1 MKGNSGFQIGT
12 GVTSIFMIFVVLCL
26 TTFSILSY
34 TSADADLQLNKK
46 NSSNIQNYYDA
57 YSKLNVELSKIDAA
71 TSRWLKEE
79 LENGQQNGLQKIVIS
94 LGMRETGD
102 VVANY
107 QLDGK
112 AINVKL
118 VTDMNDKQ
126 QLVLEAT
133 INTEILSSSCVV
145 NRCYVYTENESF
157 TQEETLPDM
166 WGG

>member
-34 TSADADLQLNKK
+34 TSADADLELNKK

-57 YSKLNVELSKIDAA
+57 YSKLNMELAKVDTTIN
-71 TSRWLKEE
+71 RWLKEE
-79 LENGQQNGLQKIVIS
+79 LESGQQNGLQKIIIS

-102 VVANY
+102 VEATYELN
-107 QLDGK
+107 GN

-133 INTEILSSSCVV
+133 INTDDLSSSCVV
-145 NRCYVYTENESF
+145 NKCYVYTESDGF